1 MRGIIPRTV
10 EQILSRV
17 KVLKEGRWNY
27 TISASFLEI
36 YNEQV
41 CVSYQRSTIYKHS
54 HCYFWLLLVVQ
65 LVRHVTSTLSQCA
78 ESLICWLQYSKCNY
92 VASYSLL
99 DSSVT
104 RL

>member
-41 CVSYQRSTIYKHS
+41 RVFYDTTNDAQV
-54 HCYFWLLLVVQ
+54 LLVQV
-65 LVRHVTSTLSQCA
+65 LLS
-78 ESLICWLQYSKCNY
+78 LR
-92 VASYSLL
+92 LL
-99 DSSVT
+99 A
-104 RL
+104 